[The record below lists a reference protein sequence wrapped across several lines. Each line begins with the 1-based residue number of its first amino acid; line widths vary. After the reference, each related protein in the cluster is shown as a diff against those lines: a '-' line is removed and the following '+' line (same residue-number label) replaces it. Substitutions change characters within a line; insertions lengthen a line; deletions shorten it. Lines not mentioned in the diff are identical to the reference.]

1 MISLQE
7 FQKNELI
14 IKENDI
20 DEYLYLIKSGM
31 VKVVKSVE
39 NKEIEVAFL
48 KEGSFFGEMALIDD
62 RPRTATVI
70 AMEETVLE
78 VFHRDSFIDIMHQNQ
93 NIAITLL

>member
-70 AMEETVLE
+70 AMEETVPI
-78 VFHRDSFIDIMHQNQ
+78 VCAYVPYIIKTTTIVSI
-93 NIAITLL
+93 

>member
-31 VKVVKSVE
+31 VKVVKSLK
-39 NKEIEVAFL
+39 NKEIEVAVL
-48 KEGSFFGEMALIDD
+48 KAGSFFGEMALIDD
-62 RPRTATVI
+62 RPRTATVL
-70 AMEETVLE
+70 AMEITVFL
-78 VFHRDSFIDIMHQNQ
+78 QALQ
-93 NIAITLL
+93 ITCLN